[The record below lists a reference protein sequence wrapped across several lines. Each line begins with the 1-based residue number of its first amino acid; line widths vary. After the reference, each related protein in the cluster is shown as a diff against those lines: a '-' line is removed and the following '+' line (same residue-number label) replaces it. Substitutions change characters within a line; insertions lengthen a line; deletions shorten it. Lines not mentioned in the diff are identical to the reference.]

1 MRRSAIVASVLGV
14 AALAWVLGGC
24 ASGTTLEAYH
34 SPAAQEAAAAA
45 RSPVINM
52 PAPDFTLKDQNDQ
65 DVTLSKLRGHWVVLY
80 FYPKDDTPGCT
91 CEATEFTKVLGEFKH
106 SDALIYGVSSDSV
119 HTHQVFV
126 KQYKLNV
133 NLLSDPNAEVMRN
146 YGAYV
151 DARLGAKTYQRVI
164 RTSLIIDP
172 EGIIR
177 WDWPE
182 VIPDGH
188 AQRVAEKLN
197 ELKAMAASGKLPPA
211 KTTAQ

>member
-1 MRRSAIVASVLGV
+1 MKRSAIVASVLAM
-14 AALAWVLGGC
+14 AALPLVLGGC
-24 ASGTTLEAYH
+24 APGTTLAGYH

-45 RSPVINM
+45 RSPIMNL
-52 PAPDFTLKDQNDQ
+52 PAPDFTLKDQNGQ
-65 DVTLSKLRGHWVVLY
+65 DVTLSKLRGQWVVLY

-106 SDALIYGVSSDSV
+106 SDARIYGISTDSV
-119 HTHQVFV
+119 QTHQAFIKV
-126 KQYKLNV
+126 YKLDV

-151 DARLGAKTYQRVI
+151 DARLDGKVYQRVI
-164 RTSLIIDP
+164 RTSMIIDP

-188 AQRVAEKLN
+188 AQRVAEKLK
-197 ELKAMAASGKLPPA
+197 ELKAIAASGKLPA
-211 KTTAQ
+211 VKTAR